1 MQRDIDQINVIPLV
15 DVMLV
20 LLVIV
25 LTTATFIS
33 SGQIPV
39 NLAKAK
45 EVGDRKDAP
54 IVITLTADGA
64 LFLNDR
70 ALPEGGL
77 QGALTAESRES
88 AVVVRADKVTLLE
101 RFVSVV
107 DEVRGFRCRTT
118 SLRTPEGRARPGL
131 ARLRPLARH
140 SGSRSFSA
148 CETDPTRA
156 ARQTVQVER
165 RHGVAD
171 TASSTNGIT
180 PEPGSGPIS
189 SVDDLGSLSPRAA
202 DCAGTDAPVAPATCA
217 TDDSLTISGSHNT
230 TSRAN

>member
-45 EVGDRKDAP
+45 EVSDHKDAP

-64 LFLNDR
+64 LFLNDHPV
-70 ALPEGGL
+70 PEGGL
-77 QGALTAESRES
+77 QSALTTEPRASS
-88 AVVVRADKVTLLE
+88 VIVRADKVTLLE

-107 DEVRGFRCRTT
+107 DEVRGLGFQQV
-118 SLRTPEGRARPGL
+118 SLEVI
-131 ARLRPLARH
+131 RL
-140 SGSRSFSA
+140 
-148 CETDPTRA
+148 
-156 ARQTVQVER
+156 
-165 RHGVAD
+165 
-171 TASSTNGIT
+171 
-180 PEPGSGPIS
+180 
-189 SVDDLGSLSPRAA
+189 
-202 DCAGTDAPVAPATCA
+202 
-217 TDDSLTISGSHNT
+217 
-230 TSRAN
+230 